1 MTMWDCSPTLCIWEF
16 HGIRFNWSV
25 FQSMWLL
32 WCHGSVQA
40 HCYCCWSTIWTDPWH
55 HWIDCSG
62 HRDRKSLRKKNI
74 EFFWAGDGSLD
85 HLDPQY
91 KISEQFLSQ
100 DHFALAFSS
109 KVYFL
114 WITCC
119 LSTLADACLTQCI
132 CTLTSLSS
140 KGCTVDSKS

>member
-32 WCHGSVQA
+32 WCHGSVQS
-40 HCYCCWSTIWTDPWH
+40 HCCWSTIWTDPWH

-62 HRDRKSLRKKNI
+62 HRD
-74 EFFWAGDGSLD
+74 
-85 HLDPQY
+85 HLDPQC
-91 KISEQFLSQ
+91 KISEHFLSQ
-100 DHFALAFSS
+100 DHFGFATSW

-114 WITCC
+114 WIICC
-119 LSTLADACLTQCI
+119 LSTLADARLTQCI
-132 CTLTSLSS
+132 WTFTSLSS
-140 KGCTVDSKS
+140 KGCTVDTISYEIKYYRYNQHRI